1 MSLWYFSHLE
11 AIRVAGSEGK
21 GVSFYGFSQHSPFPQ
36 DGSAAPKRS
45 VCVGI
50 VLRGDPREGPC
61 PAGATAALVG
71 KQTVQQEH
79 LPTTMQGCRGPA
91 GPPITCRGAGSPL
104 GQCSPGTH
112 SCWSSARP
120 LNKEEGSWSS
130 LLDDR
135 SLREGELCLRS
146 G

>member
-21 GVSFYGFSQHSPFPQ
+21 GVSFYGFSQHSPFPR
-36 DGSAAPKRS
+36 DGSAAPKWS
-45 VCVGI
+45 VCDGTM
-50 VLRGDPREGPC
+50 LRGDPWEGPR
-61 PAGATAALVG
+61 PAGATAALAG
-71 KQTVQQEH
+71 KQTVQQGH
-79 LPTTMQGCRGPA
+79 LPTTMQGCRA
-91 GPPITCRGAGSPL
+91 PP
-104 GQCSPGTH
+104 GQRSPGTH

-135 SLREGELCLRS
+135 SLWEGELCLGS